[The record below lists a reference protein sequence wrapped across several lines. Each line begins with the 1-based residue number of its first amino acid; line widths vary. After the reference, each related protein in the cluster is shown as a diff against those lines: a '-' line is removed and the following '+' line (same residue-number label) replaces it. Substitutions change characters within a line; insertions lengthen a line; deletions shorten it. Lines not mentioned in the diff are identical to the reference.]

1 MVDLG
6 WFDIWRPR
14 SGRLITWT
22 VLPSARAAMLETPAC
37 GVPVPGWQQR
47 YMRAAYRLAGT
58 ECRPARVYVLE
69 FDVAGRPEVAAM
81 TRAVTELVRRHDV
94 FRSWFAV
101 EPDGR
106 VVCHMLAPDQVEL
119 VARVREDVVD
129 GESIGEVVRT
139 GVPDALHWDC
149 FGFGVIEHEQSF
161 TMYLAVDRLHT
172 GTVAALPAETDLLA
186 LYRRE
191 VCSGGEVRSALRAR
205 PSWPRKYVVHGG

>member
-6 WFDIWRPR
+6 WFDAWRPR

-58 ECRPARVYVLE
+58 ECRPPRLYVAE
-69 FDVAGRPEVAAM
+69 FDVAGHPEIAAM
-81 TRAVTELVRRHDV
+81 TRAITGFVRRHEM

-106 VVCHMLAPDQVEL
+106 VVCHRLAPDEVEL
-119 VARVREDVVD
+119 VARVREDVID
-129 GESIGEVVRT
+129 SASIGEIVRT

-149 FGFGVIEHEQSF
+149 FGFGVIEHERSF
-161 TMYLAVDRLHT
+161 TTYLALDRLHT
-172 GTVAALPAETDLLA
+172 GTVATLPADADLLA

-191 VCSGGEVRSALRAR
+191 TCSGGEVRSMMRGR
-205 PSWPRKYVVHGG
+205 SSPRRYLVH